1 MRITWA
7 LFKVDVIK
15 LIKTPIIIIF
25 GIAAPIFFMVV
36 QASMYT
42 DNVEFMNQ
50 QVEMLDISLPMC
62 SLMSIAV
69 LGIGNVGVGLAHT
82 RTVYFLKRL
91 KATPAKKSHYII
103 ANFMVQLL
111 VMFLT
116 ILTLCVIASVKFGVS
131 LVGHNMLEFFGVLI
145 LSFLMC
151 YFIGMFIGSVCEDP
165 KSSQSV
171 SMFVYFVCIFLG
183 GFTFPIEFMPS
194 GLKTVAYMI
203 PTTHAV
209 KIVQRDWNN
218 LRIYDSY
225 HLYVV
230 LVFTTVFGLMTV
242 KFFKYE

>member
-1 MRITWA
+1 MRIIWA
-7 LFKVDVIK
+7 LFKVELIK
-15 LIKTPIIIIF
+15 LIKTPVIIIF
-25 GIAAPIFFMVV
+25 GIVAPVFFMVV

-42 DNVEFMNQ
+42 TDVEFMNQ
-50 QVEMLDISLPMC
+50 QVRMLDISLPMC

-91 KATPAKKSHYII
+91 KATPVKKSHYII
-103 ANFMVQLL
+103 ANFIVQLL
-111 VMFLT
+111 VMLLT
-116 ILTLCVIASVKFGVS
+116 ILTLCVIATVKFGVN
-131 LVGHNMLEFFGVLI
+131 LVGHNMLKFSGGLI

-151 YFIGMFIGSVCEDP
+151 YFIGMFIGSICEDP

-194 GLKTVAYMI
+194 GLKTVANMI

-209 KIVQRDWNN
+209 KMVQRIWNDIPN
-218 LRIYDSY
+218 YDS
-225 HLYVV
+225 HHMYVV
-230 LVFTTVFGLMTV
+230 LAFTVVFGLLTV